1 MPVSYPSKREQQIEW
16 WKRRIQH
23 ATDFYRPFFE
33 ASQVLIDQYNMQA
46 ATDREKDLEDMALSS
61 DPATRIKTN
70 LIFGWIDQSVS
81 NIAANDPKFKVT
93 PFNKDGIGQERFV
106 SKISDYWYRETNQL
120 DQDKRSLLD
129 AFLCPW
135 GVTKIGYTLDID
147 TEVVTSPILNSGN
160 VIDDPAVE
168 SMFLMTGEQT
178 LIAPEQNH
186 EAHIDVHIAHLQ
198 QPDIGEESQFLLE
211 QHIEGHKQLME
222 RGDAGDHSSVKW
234 EAPYGRRWNPGDFLV
249 DPFASDGLND
259 ARWVA
264 FRYVRHIDEMM
275 ADDSLS
281 NTSDLE
287 PSEELRFANAPESD
301 NVYEVDD
308 FGMIEGYE
316 IYARNMVVGTNE
328 RSNLFINFS
337 PTHDKFFRYE
347 QEWPFR
353 HIDGF
358 PCEVINFNNSLT
370 TWFNKPPLLLA
381 GGDALQSLVNEIL
394 DSYLSVIR
402 KQKNLFLYDPRYVSD
417 TEINDILQADDMQAF
432 EVEGLVESQ
441 GRAVQPVQFGDVQND
456 KGQLLNMVQTMFDR
470 SAGTP
475 QPVAL
480 PQSDTATEANIMD
493 KRNSAREDER
503 AQAFKRFQIRKA
515 MKFWQLTTEFRP
527 ERVFLIDPN
536 ADEYIQINE
545 EMAKGEYDFE
555 IDITSGA
562 RAVALERKQY
572 LDLINLMGGISD
584 KLQQIYGQPP
594 NLGELIRLLL
604 VRGYEIH
611 DPERILPFL
620 DKPMQEAIN
629 PQGPEGQPP
638 RPQGGPGQAPGGQ
651 RGGARTPAKA
661 INPSMLRQPAQTQSN
676 ILGNAQRTEG
686 QGAPAPPRPK
696 AQGQ

>member
-1 MPVSYPSKREQQIEW
+1 MPVSYPNNNDGRLEW

-33 ASQVLIDQYNMQA
+33 ASQVLLDQYNMQA
-46 ATDREKDLEDMALSS
+46 ATERERDLEDLALSS

-70 LIFGWIDQSVS
+70 LIYGWIDQSVS
-81 NIAANDPKFKVT
+81 NIAAHDPKFNVT
-93 PFNKDGIGQERFV
+93 PFNKEGIGQERFV
-106 SKISDYWYRETNQL
+106 SKISDYWYRETKQL
-120 DQDKRSLLD
+120 EQDKRVLLD
-129 AFLCPW
+129 AFLSPW
-135 GVTKIGYTLDID
+135 GVCKVGYTID
-147 TEVVTSPILNSGN
+147 FDTTIVTSPIFNPGK
-160 VIDDPAVE
+160 VIDDAATESLFLSSGELTAV
-168 SMFLMTGEQT
+168 SASQD
-178 LIAPEQNH
+178 H
-186 EAHIDVHIAHLQ
+186 ETHIGTHVQYLQ
-198 QPDIGEESQFLLE
+198 QPDLEPNVQEILEEHIKDHQRLLDRGE
-211 QHIEGHKQLME
+211 
-222 RGDAGDHSSVKW
+222 AGDHASIKW
-234 EAPYGRRWNPGDFLV
+234 EAPYGQRWNPGDFLI
-249 DPFASDGLND
+249 DPFASDGIHD

-275 ADDSLS
+275 ADESLS
-281 NTSDLE
+281 NTSDLQ
-287 PSEELRFANAPESD
+287 PNEELRFIGAPAED
-301 NVYEVDD
+301 NIYEVED
-308 FGMIEGYE
+308 FGMVEGYE
-316 IYARNMVVGTNE
+316 IYARNMVIGTGT
-328 RSNLFINFS
+328 RSNLFLNFS
-337 PTHDKFFRYE
+337 PSHNKFFRSE
-347 QEWPFR
+347 EDWPFR
-353 HIDGF
+353 HTESF
-358 PCEVINFNNSLT
+358 PCEILNFNNSVT

-417 TEINDILQADDMQAF
+417 TEINDILQADDMEAF

-441 GRAVQPVQFGDVQND
+441 GRAVQAVQFGDVQND

-503 AQAFKRFQIRKA
+503 AQAFKQYQIRKA
-515 MKFWQLTTEFRP
+515 MKFWQLTTEFKP

-536 ADEYIQINE
+536 ADEFVSVTE

-572 LDLINLMGGISD
+572 LDLINLMGGLTD
-584 KLQQIYGQPP
+584 KLQQIYGEPP
-594 NLGELIRLLL
+594 NLGELVKLLL

-620 DKPMQEAIN
+620 NKPAGEVIN
-629 PQGPEGQPP
+629 PGAPEG
-638 RPQGGPGQAPGGQ
+638 GMPGQAPGGQ
-651 RGGARTPAKA
+651 RGGARTPASA
-661 INPSMLRQPAQTQSN
+661 VNPSMLAQPAQTPSK
-676 ILGNAQRTEG
+676 ILGDAQRTQR
-686 QGAPAPPRPK
+686 QGAPGPPR
-696 AQGQ
+696 QNVEGQ

>member
-1 MPVSYPSKREQQIEW
+1 MPVSYPNNNDGRLEW

-33 ASQVLIDQYNMQA
+33 ASQVLLDQYNMQA
-46 ATDREKDLEDMALSS
+46 ATERERDLEDLALSS

-70 LIFGWIDQSVS
+70 LIYGWIDQSVS
-81 NIAANDPKFKVT
+81 NIAAHDPKFNVT
-93 PFNKDGIGQERFV
+93 PFNKEGIGQERFV
-106 SKISDYWYRETNQL
+106 SKISDYWYRETKQL
-120 DQDKRSLLD
+120 EQDKRVLLD
-129 AFLCPW
+129 AFLSPW
-135 GVTKIGYTLDID
+135 GVCKVGYTID
-147 TEVVTSPILNSGN
+147 FDTTIVTSPIFNPGK
-160 VIDDPAVE
+160 VIDDAATESLFLSSGELTAV
-168 SMFLMTGEQT
+168 SASQD
-178 LIAPEQNH
+178 H
-186 EAHIDVHIAHLQ
+186 ETHIGTHVQYLQ
-198 QPDIGEESQFLLE
+198 QPDLEPNVQEILEEHIKDHQRLLDRGE
-211 QHIEGHKQLME
+211 
-222 RGDAGDHSSVKW
+222 AGDHASIKW
-234 EAPYGRRWNPGDFLV
+234 EAPYGQRWNPGDFLI
-249 DPFASDGLND
+249 DPFASDGIHD

-281 NTSDLE
+281 NTSDLQ
-287 PSEELRFANAPESD
+287 PNEELRFIGAPAED
-301 NVYEVDD
+301 NIYEVDD
-308 FGMIEGYE
+308 FGMVEGYE
-316 IYARNMVVGTNE
+316 IYARNMVIGTGT
-328 RSNLFINFS
+328 RSNLFLNFS
-337 PTHDKFFRYE
+337 PSHNKFFRYE
-347 QEWPFR
+347 EDWPFR
-353 HIDGF
+353 HTESF
-358 PCEVINFNNSLT
+358 PCEILNFNNSVT

-417 TEINDILQADDMQAF
+417 TEINDILQADDMEAF

-441 GRAVQPVQFGDVQND
+441 GRAVQAVQFGDVQND

-503 AQAFKRFQIRKA
+503 AQAFKQYQIRKA
-515 MKFWQLTTEFRP
+515 MKFWQLTTEFKP

-536 ADEYIQINE
+536 ADEFVSVTE

-572 LDLINLMGGISD
+572 LDLINLMGGLTD
-584 KLQQIYGQPP
+584 KLQQIYGEPP
-594 NLGELIRLLL
+594 NLGELVKLLL

-620 DKPMQEAIN
+620 NKPAGEVIN
-629 PQGPEGQPP
+629 PGAPEG
-638 RPQGGPGQAPGGQ
+638 GMPGQAPGGQ
-651 RGGARTPAKA
+651 RGGARTPASA
-661 INPSMLRQPAQTQSN
+661 VNPSMLAQPAQTPSK
-676 ILGNAQRTEG
+676 ILGDAQRTQR
-686 QGAPAPPRPK
+686 QGAPGPPR
-696 AQGQ
+696 QNVEGQ

>member
-1 MPVSYPSKREQQIEW
+1 MPVSYPNNNDGRLEW

-33 ASQVLIDQYNMQA
+33 ASQVLLDQYNMQA
-46 ATDREKDLEDMALSS
+46 ATERERDLEDLALSS

-70 LIFGWIDQSVS
+70 LIYGWIDQSVS
-81 NIAANDPKFKVT
+81 NIAAHDPKFNVT
-93 PFNKDGIGQERFV
+93 PFNKEGIGQERFV
-106 SKISDYWYRETNQL
+106 SKISDYWYRETKQL
-120 DQDKRSLLD
+120 EQDKRVLLD
-129 AFLCPW
+129 AFLSPW
-135 GVTKIGYTLDID
+135 GVCKVGYTID
-147 TEVVTSPILNSGN
+147 FDTTIVTSPIFNPGK
-160 VIDDPAVE
+160 VIDDAATESLFLSSGELTAV
-168 SMFLMTGEQT
+168 SASQD
-178 LIAPEQNH
+178 H
-186 EAHIDVHIAHLQ
+186 ETHIGTHVQYLQ
-198 QPDIGEESQFLLE
+198 QPDLEPNVQEILEEHIKDHQRLLDRGE
-211 QHIEGHKQLME
+211 
-222 RGDAGDHSSVKW
+222 AGDHASIKW
-234 EAPYGRRWNPGDFLV
+234 EAPYGQRWNPGDFLI
-249 DPFASDGLND
+249 DPFASDGIHD

-281 NTSDLE
+281 NTSDLQ
-287 PSEELRFANAPESD
+287 PNEELRFIGAPAED
-301 NVYEVDD
+301 NIYEVDD
-308 FGMIEGYE
+308 FGMVEGYE
-316 IYARNMVVGTNE
+316 IYARNMVIGTGT
-328 RSNLFINFS
+328 RSNLFLNFS
-337 PTHDKFFRYE
+337 PSHNKFFRYE
-347 QEWPFR
+347 EDWPFR
-353 HIDGF
+353 HTESF
-358 PCEVINFNNSLT
+358 PCEILNFNNSVT

-417 TEINDILQADDMQAF
+417 TEINDILQADDMEAF

-441 GRAVQPVQFGDVQND
+441 GRAVQAVQFGDVQND

-503 AQAFKRFQIRKA
+503 AQAFKQYQIRKA
-515 MKFWQLTTEFRP
+515 MKFWQLTTEFKP

-536 ADEYIQINE
+536 ADEFVSVTE
-545 EMAKGEYDFE
+545 EMARGEYDFE

-572 LDLINLMGGISD
+572 LDLINLMGGLTD
-584 KLQQIYGQPP
+584 KLQQIYGEPP
-594 NLGELIRLLL
+594 NLGELVKLLL

-620 DKPMQEAIN
+620 NKPAGEVIN
-629 PQGPEGQPP
+629 PGAPEG
-638 RPQGGPGQAPGGQ
+638 GMPGQAPGGQ
-651 RGGARTPAKA
+651 RGGARTPASA
-661 INPSMLRQPAQTQSN
+661 VNPSMLAQPAQTPSK
-676 ILGNAQRTEG
+676 ILGDAQRTQR
-686 QGAPAPPRPK
+686 QGAPGPPR
-696 AQGQ
+696 QNVEGQ

>member
-1 MPVSYPSKREQQIEW
+1 MPVSYPNNNDGRLEW

-33 ASQVLIDQYNMQA
+33 ASQVLLDQYNMQA
-46 ATDREKDLEDMALSS
+46 ATERERDLEDLALSS

-70 LIFGWIDQSVS
+70 LIYGWIDQSVS
-81 NIAANDPKFKVT
+81 NIAAHDPKFNVT
-93 PFNKDGIGQERFV
+93 PFNKEGIGQERFV
-106 SKISDYWYRETNQL
+106 SKISDYWYRETKQL
-120 DQDKRSLLD
+120 EQDKRVLLD
-129 AFLCPW
+129 AFLSPW
-135 GVTKIGYTLDID
+135 GVCKVGYTID
-147 TEVVTSPILNSGN
+147 FDTTIVTSPIFNPGK
-160 VIDDPAVE
+160 VIDDAATESLFLSSGQLTAV
-168 SMFLMTGEQT
+168 SASQD
-178 LIAPEQNH
+178 H
-186 EAHIDVHIAHLQ
+186 ETHIGTHVQYLQ
-198 QPDIGEESQFLLE
+198 QPDLEPNVQEILEEHIKDHQRLLDRGE
-211 QHIEGHKQLME
+211 
-222 RGDAGDHSSVKW
+222 AGDHASIKW
-234 EAPYGRRWNPGDFLV
+234 EAPYGQRWNPGDFLI
-249 DPFASDGLND
+249 DPFASDGIHD

-281 NTSDLE
+281 NTSDLQ
-287 PSEELRFANAPESD
+287 PNEELRFIGAPAED
-301 NVYEVDD
+301 NIYEVDD
-308 FGMIEGYE
+308 FGMVEGYE
-316 IYARNMVVGTNE
+316 IYARNMVIGTGT
-328 RSNLFINFS
+328 RSNLFLNFS
-337 PTHDKFFRYE
+337 PSHNKFFRYE
-347 QEWPFR
+347 EDWPFR
-353 HIDGF
+353 HTESF
-358 PCEVINFNNSLT
+358 PCEILNFNNSVT

-417 TEINDILQADDMQAF
+417 TEINDILQADDMEAF

-441 GRAVQPVQFGDVQND
+441 GRAVQAVQFGDVQND

-503 AQAFKRFQIRKA
+503 AQAFKQYQIRKA
-515 MKFWQLTTEFRP
+515 MKFWQLTTEFKP

-536 ADEYIQINE
+536 ADEFVSVTE

-572 LDLINLMGGISD
+572 LDLINLMGGLTD
-584 KLQQIYGQPP
+584 KLQQIYGEPP
-594 NLGELIRLLL
+594 NLGELVKLLL

-620 DKPMQEAIN
+620 NKPAGEVIN
-629 PQGPEGQPP
+629 PGAPEG
-638 RPQGGPGQAPGGQ
+638 GMPGQAPGGQ
-651 RGGARTPAKA
+651 RGGARTPASA
-661 INPSMLRQPAQTQSN
+661 VNPSMLAQPAQTPSK
-676 ILGNAQRTEG
+676 ILGDAQRTQR
-686 QGAPAPPRPK
+686 QGAPGPPR
-696 AQGQ
+696 QNVEGQ

>member
-1 MPVSYPSKREQQIEW
+1 MPVSYPNNNDGRLEW

-33 ASQVLIDQYNMQA
+33 ASQVLLDQYNMQA
-46 ATDREKDLEDMALSS
+46 ATERERDLEDLALSS

-70 LIFGWIDQSVS
+70 LIYGWIDQSVS
-81 NIAANDPKFKVT
+81 NIAAHDPKFNVT
-93 PFNKDGIGQERFV
+93 PFNKEGIGQERFV
-106 SKISDYWYRETNQL
+106 SKISDYWYRETKQL
-120 DQDKRSLLD
+120 EQDKRVLLD
-129 AFLCPW
+129 AFLSPW
-135 GVTKIGYTLDID
+135 GVCKVGYTID
-147 TEVVTSPILNSGN
+147 FDTTIVTSPIFNPGK
-160 VIDDPAVE
+160 VIDDAATESLFLSSGELTAV
-168 SMFLMTGEQT
+168 SANQD
-178 LIAPEQNH
+178 H
-186 EAHIDVHIAHLQ
+186 ETHIGTHVQYLQ
-198 QPDIGEESQFLLE
+198 QPDLEPNVQEILEEHIKDHQRLLDRGE
-211 QHIEGHKQLME
+211 
-222 RGDAGDHSSVKW
+222 AGDHASIKW
-234 EAPYGRRWNPGDFLV
+234 EAPYGQRWNPGDFLI
-249 DPFASDGLND
+249 DPFASDGIHD

-275 ADDSLS
+275 ADESLS
-281 NTSDLE
+281 NTSDLQ
-287 PSEELRFANAPESD
+287 PNEELRFIGAPAED
-301 NVYEVDD
+301 NIYEVDD
-308 FGMIEGYE
+308 FGMVEGYE
-316 IYARNMVVGTNE
+316 IYARNMVIGTGT
-328 RSNLFINFS
+328 RSNLFLNFS
-337 PTHDKFFRYE
+337 PSHNKFFRYE
-347 QEWPFR
+347 EDWPFR
-353 HIDGF
+353 HTESF
-358 PCEVINFNNSLT
+358 PCEILNFNNSVT

-417 TEINDILQADDMQAF
+417 TEINDILQADDMEAF

-441 GRAVQPVQFGDVQND
+441 GRAVQAVQFGDVQND

-503 AQAFKRFQIRKA
+503 AQAFKQYQIRKA
-515 MKFWQLTTEFRP
+515 MKFWQLTTEFKP

-536 ADEYIQINE
+536 ADEFVSVTE

-572 LDLINLMGGISD
+572 LDLINLMGGLTD
-584 KLQQIYGQPP
+584 KLQQIYGEPP
-594 NLGELIRLLL
+594 NLGELVKLLL

-620 DKPMQEAIN
+620 NKPAGEVIN
-629 PQGPEGQPP
+629 PGAPEG
-638 RPQGGPGQAPGGQ
+638 GMPGQAPGGQ
-651 RGGARTPAKA
+651 RGGARTPASA
-661 INPSMLRQPAQTQSN
+661 VNPSMLAQPAQTPSK
-676 ILGNAQRTEG
+676 ILGDAQRTQR
-686 QGAPAPPRPK
+686 QGAPGPPR
-696 AQGQ
+696 QNVEGQ

>member
-1 MPVSYPSKREQQIEW
+1 MPVSYPNNNDGRLEW

-33 ASQVLIDQYNMQA
+33 ASQVLLDQYNMQA
-46 ATDREKDLEDMALSS
+46 ATERERDLEDLALSS

-70 LIFGWIDQSVS
+70 LIYGWIDQSVS
-81 NIAANDPKFKVT
+81 NIAAHDPKFNVT
-93 PFNKDGIGQERFV
+93 PFNKEGIGQERFV
-106 SKISDYWYRETNQL
+106 SKISDYWYRETKQL
-120 DQDKRSLLD
+120 EQDKRVLLD
-129 AFLCPW
+129 AFLSPW
-135 GVTKIGYTLDID
+135 GVCKVGYTID
-147 TEVVTSPILNSGN
+147 FDTTIVTSPIFNPGK
-160 VIDDPAVE
+160 VIDDAATESLFLSSGELTAV
-168 SMFLMTGEQT
+168 SASQD
-178 LIAPEQNH
+178 H
-186 EAHIDVHIAHLQ
+186 ETHIGTHVQYLQ
-198 QPDIGEESQFLLE
+198 QPDLEPNVQEILEEHIKDHQRLLDRGE
-211 QHIEGHKQLME
+211 
-222 RGDAGDHSSVKW
+222 AGDHASIKW
-234 EAPYGRRWNPGDFLV
+234 EAPYGQRWNPGDFLI
-249 DPFASDGLND
+249 DPFASDGIHD

-275 ADDSLS
+275 ADESLS
-281 NTSDLE
+281 NTSDLQ
-287 PSEELRFANAPESD
+287 PNEELRFIGAPAED
-301 NVYEVDD
+301 NIYEVDD
-308 FGMIEGYE
+308 FGMVEGYE
-316 IYARNMVVGTNE
+316 IYARNMVIGTGT
-328 RSNLFINFS
+328 RSNLFLNFS
-337 PTHDKFFRYE
+337 PSHNKFFRYE
-347 QEWPFR
+347 EDWPFR
-353 HIDGF
+353 HTESF
-358 PCEVINFNNSLT
+358 PCEILNFNNSVT

-417 TEINDILQADDMQAF
+417 TEINDILQADDMEAF

-441 GRAVQPVQFGDVQND
+441 GRAVQAVQFGDVQND

-503 AQAFKRFQIRKA
+503 AQAFKQYQIRKA
-515 MKFWQLTTEFRP
+515 MKFWQLTTEFKP

-536 ADEYIQINE
+536 ADEFVSVTE

-572 LDLINLMGGISD
+572 LDLINLMGGLTD
-584 KLQQIYGQPP
+584 KLQQIYGEPP
-594 NLGELIRLLL
+594 NLGELVKLLL

-620 DKPMQEAIN
+620 NKPAGEVIN
-629 PQGPEGQPP
+629 PGAPEG
-638 RPQGGPGQAPGGQ
+638 GMPGQAPGGQ
-651 RGGARTPAKA
+651 RGGARTPASA
-661 INPSMLRQPAQTQSN
+661 VNPSMLAQPAQTPSK
-676 ILGNAQRTEG
+676 ILGDAQRTQR
-686 QGAPAPPRPK
+686 QGAPGPPR
-696 AQGQ
+696 QNVEGQ